1 MAVWNIRRISLD
13 GYQVGVTQAGGP
25 LVHRF
30 EAGHRL
36 IAGVTRSGKT
46 FTCNAMLCAFAT
58 RADCAIVGLDP
69 KMTGFQPWHPR
80 FTEVACTLSEIDA
93 VISRCLQVLEARKQ
107 YLALQGRDKWLPS
120 DGPRLVVAVDE
131 FADLAGLNTAAIDR
145 TLTGRELESQ
155 FKGQQALSK
164 IRTADVAT
172 LARMGAGL
180 GIDLVVCTQ
189 YPEVQVLP
197 SQIRSQLDIRI
208 IHRVTS
214 KEQLAVCLGQGR
226 ADALDLRDVR
236 PGVPGMLWIVG
247 TVDHEHTELAR
258 SAFVEMADVA
268 AHAERYAFLQWS
280 WPELLALQSVGD
292 KADTAA
298 AAGRI
303 TSAQHALMIRYVN
316 TPPATAA

>member
-1 MAVWNIRRISLD
+1 MAVWNIRRIEPD
-13 GYQVGVTQAGGP
+13 AYKVGITQAGGP

-30 EAGHRL
+30 QAGHRL

-46 FTCNAMLCAFAT
+46 FTCNALLCAFAT

-69 KMTGFQPWHPR
+69 KMTGFQPWVNR
-80 FTEVACTLSEIDA
+80 FTELSCTLSEIDA
-93 VISRCLQVLEARKQ
+93 TIAQLLKVLEARKQ
-107 YLALQGRDKWLPS
+107 YLALQGRDKWLPA
-120 DGPRLVVAVDE
+120 DGPRVVVAIDE
-131 FADLAGLNTAAIDR
+131 FADLAGLNTSAIDR

-155 FKGQQALSK
+155 FKGQQAMSK

-180 GIDLVVCTQ
+180 GIDVIICTQ

-197 SQIRSQLDIRI
+197 SQIRSQLDVRI

-236 PGVPGMLWIVG
+236 PGAPGMLWIVG
-247 TVDHEHTELAR
+247 SQDHETTELAR
-258 SAFVEMADVA
+258 SAFVEMYDVQ
-268 AHAERYAFLQWS
+268 AHADRYRFLRWT
-280 WPELLALQSVGD
+280 WPELLALQSVAD

-303 TSAQHALMIRYVN
+303 TPEQYALMTRYTN
-316 TPPATAA
+316 QPPATAA